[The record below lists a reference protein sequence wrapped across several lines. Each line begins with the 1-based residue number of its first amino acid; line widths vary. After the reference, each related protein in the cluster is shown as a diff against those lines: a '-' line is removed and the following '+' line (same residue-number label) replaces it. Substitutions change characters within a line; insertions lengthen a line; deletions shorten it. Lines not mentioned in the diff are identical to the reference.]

1 MAACGGLIVEIIGT
15 HFTLA
20 LGVWRLRFVLAIEE
34 NDESPKEKV
43 RPPHRLRV
51 VPAKTNTSVKEARF

>member
-1 MAACGGLIVEIIGT
+1 MEIIGT
-15 HFTLA
+15 NFTLA

-34 NDESPKEKV
+34 NQEKPKERI

-51 VPAKTNTSVKEARF
+51 VPADEYVK